1 MSPAARADTA
11 GGAPLVL
18 PFERIGA
25 ADLPRVGGKGAN
37 LGELARQGLP
47 VPPGFCLTTAAYDA
61 FLAGAKGV
69 AALFDALDGLDGKDP
84 DAARRAAEPMRAA
97 LSQAPLPEPV
107 RDAVLA
113 AWNALDAGAAYAV
126 RSSATAEDLPGAS
139 FAGQQDTFLN
149 VRGGDALLDAV
160 RRCWV
165 SLFTDRAVLYRAR
178 GGYGHRAVKLAVVV
192 QRMVLPEASGIL
204 FTADPVSGRRTTL
217 SIDAGYGLGE
227 ALVSGLV
234 NADLYRVDAPSGK
247 LLEVHIGDKALAIRP
262 LPEGGTRRENLPE
275 AERRARVLDDARI
288 AELAE
293 LGKRIEAHYG
303 EPQDIEWCSENGQL
317 FIVQARPITSLYPLP
332 EPAPSDGALHVYGS
346 FGHFQ
351 MMTDPMPAAAIEVWQ
366 LLLAFAREAP
376 GERAGESSVAA
387 AAGSRIYLD
396 VTPLLRHPLLG
407 RVFPLILTHL
417 YESMGRGLA
426 TARARA
432 EFRRGGESW
441 APTFAIG
448 SFLGPIVLRLLGRLL
463 FVDPDE
469 LRSDVED
476 YSEALLDEMQRR
488 LAAAAPGAERSREAR
503 RVLSATFPRLFT
515 RVPPSIA
522 AGIVSQ
528 RLLVALVERGILP
541 GSPDDVSALER
552 GLPGNVTTEMD
563 LSVGDL
569 ADRVRFHPQLAELLQ
584 TRPFAEALAIAPTLE
599 GGAAFTD
606 AWRAFLQRYGMRGP
620 GEIDVSRPRYADD
633 PSALIGAILGSL
645 AASGDGKP
653 GAHRRHHLA
662 LAVEAEAAGERLVA
676 AARRGLWGPL
686 RMRLVRRL
694 VRLARAGAGLREHP
708 KFLLVRLLGKVR
720 EALLEAGALLAGRGS
735 IERADDV
742 FLFTSGELISAL
754 EAPEPI
760 DLRAAVAERRAR
772 LEADARRAPPFV
784 VASDG
789 DIPALAAR
797 TDIPENCLSGTAA
810 SGGVVEGVA
819 RVVLD
824 PAREVL
830 QHGEILVAPF
840 TDPGWT
846 PLFVH
851 AAGLVTEVGGLMTH
865 GSVVA
870 REYGIPAVVSVSDAT
885 RRIVTGQRIRVDG
898 TRGFV
903 ELQPELPASASDT
916 ASAVSPRR

>member
-1 MSPAARADTA
+1 MSPAGPGHTA
-11 GGAPLVL
+11 GAPPLVL
-18 PFERIGA
+18 PFQRIA
-25 ADLPRVGGKGAN
+25 SADLPRVGGKGAN
-37 LGELARQGLP
+37 LGELARLGLP

-61 FLAGAKGV
+61 FLSGAGDT
-69 AALFDALDGLDGKDP
+69 AALFEALDRLDGKDP
-84 DAARRAAEPMRAA
+84 DAARRAAEPMRAT
-97 LSQAPLPEPV
+97 LLRAPLPEPV

-113 AWNALDAGAAYAV
+113 AWHALDAGAAYAV

-178 GGYGHRAVKLAVVV
+178 GGYGQRAVKLAVVV

-217 SIDAGYGLGE
+217 AIDAGFGLGE

-247 LLEVHIGDKALAIRP
+247 LLEVHVGDKALAVRP
-262 LPEGGTRRENLPE
+262 LPEGGTRREPVPE
-275 AERRARVLDDARI
+275 ADRRARVLDDARI
-288 AELAE
+288 AELTA

-317 FIVQARPITSLYPLP
+317 FVVQARPITSLYPLP
-332 EPAPSDGALHVYGS
+332 EPAPSDGALHVYAS

-351 MMTDPMPAAAIEVWQ
+351 MMTDPMPPAAIEVWR
-366 LLLAFAREAP
+366 LLLAFGRGAP
-376 GERAGESSVAA
+376 GEEASESTAAA

-396 VTPLLRHPLLG
+396 LTPLLRHPLLG

-417 YESMGRGLA
+417 YESMGRGLEVV
-426 TARARA
+426 RARP

-441 APTFAIG
+441 APTLAIG
-448 SFLGPIVLRLLGRLL
+448 TFVGPILLRLLGRSL
-463 FVDPDE
+463 FADPDE

-476 YSEALLDEMQRR
+476 HCEALLEEMQRR
-488 LAAAAPGAERSREAR
+488 LAAAAPGAERSRAAR
-503 RVLSATFPRLFT
+503 SVLSATFPRVFT

-522 AGIVSQ
+522 AGIVAQ
-528 RLLVALVERGILP
+528 RVLVALVERGILR
-541 GSPDDVSALER
+541 GSRDDVSALER

-569 ADRVRFHPQLAELLQ
+569 ADRVRFYPQLAELLRQ
-584 TRPFAEALAIAPTLE
+584 RPFAEALELAPTVE
-599 GGAAFTD
+599 GGAAFAD
-606 AWRAFLQRYGMRGP
+606 AWRAFLQLYGMRGP
-620 GEIDVSRPRYADD
+620 GEIDLSRPRYADA
-633 PSALIGAILGSL
+633 PASLVGAILGNL
-645 AASGDGKP
+645 AASGDGRP
-653 GAHRRHHLA
+653 GEHRRRHVA
-662 LAVEAEAAGERLVA
+662 LATEAEAAGERLVA
-676 AARRGLWGPL
+676 AARRGLWGWL
-686 RMRLVRRL
+686 RARLVRRL
-694 VRLARAGAGLREHP
+694 VRLARAGSGLREHP
-708 KFLLVRLLGKVR
+708 KFLLVRLLGAVR
-720 EALLEAGALLAGRGS
+720 EAFREAGALLVERGS
-735 IERADDV
+735 LARADDV
-742 FLFTSGELISAL
+742 FLFTSLELISAL
-754 EAPEPI
+754 EAPQPT
-760 DLRAAVAERRAR
+760 DLRVAVAERRAR
-772 LEADARRAPPFV
+772 LDADARRAPPFM

-789 DIPALAAR
+789 EIPTLAAR
-797 TDIPENCLSGTAA
+797 ADLPENCLSGTAA
-810 SGGVVEGVA
+810 SSGVVEGPA

-830 QHGEILVAPF
+830 QRGEILVAPF

-870 REYGIPAVVSVSDAT
+870 REYGIPAVVSVTDAT

-903 ELQPELPASASDT
+903 ELEPGAATHDVPEKSL
-916 ASAVSPRR
+916 RRHE